1 MPSQRQGAYRVPVK
15 ARRPFW
21 LPASNYYVLTA
32 AVSIAFF
39 FLSWGILHDEGEE
52 TPWVS
57 AGVGASIILAG
68 AVIMR
73 EVILRRARMQYYRQ
87 ERQLSSKF
95 AGVRPVDTSGPKK
108 LTLEQNAAILS
119 EIKQKSQAANVLS
132 KFSAGH
138 REVFELCSEYIAR
151 NEDELKT
158 VAASSPRLSAL
169 LKGRTAAAGFHK
181 YHFLQ
186 WAEIEARLLIN
197 EANTRIDPS
206 DRIKAAKNAETV
218 IDYALESYP
227 AEDSLIE
234 SKELLK
240 EMVVS
245 ITVSDLVERAELA
258 VFKNEIKEAISLY
271 RDALFYL
278 GRDNLHTGGRQ
289 QAANRLIAEI
299 EKLRLLEG
307 GH

>member
-1 MPSQRQGAYRVPVK
+1 
-15 ARRPFW
+15 
-21 LPASNYYVLTA
+21 
-32 AVSIAFF
+32 
-39 FLSWGILHDEGEE
+39 
-52 TPWVS
+52 
-57 AGVGASIILAG
+57 
-68 AVIMR
+68 
-73 EVILRRARMQYYRQ
+73 MQYYRQ

-95 AGVRPVDTSGPKK
+95 AGVRPVDPSGPKK

-119 EIKQKSQAANVLS
+119 EIKQKSQAAKVLS

-158 VAASSPRLSAL
+158 VSAGSPRLSAL

-181 YHFLQ
+181 YHLLQ

-197 EANTRIDPS
+197 EANTRTDPS
-206 DRIKAAKNAETV
+206 ERIKAAKNASTV

-234 SKELLK
+234 SKELLR

-245 ITVSDLVERAELA
+245 ITISDLVERAELA

-278 GRDNLHTGGRQ
+278 GRDNLHTEGRQ
-289 QAANRLIAEI
+289 QAANRLNAEI

-307 GH
+307 GC